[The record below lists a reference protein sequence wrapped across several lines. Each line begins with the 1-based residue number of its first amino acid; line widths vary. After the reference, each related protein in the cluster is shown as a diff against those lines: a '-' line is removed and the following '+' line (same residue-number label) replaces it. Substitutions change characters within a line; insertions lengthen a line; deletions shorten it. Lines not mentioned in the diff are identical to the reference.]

1 MRKLTEQEL
10 HNLAMN
16 IVGKELE
23 RHGFE
28 FLAVNSKPKKNPQ
41 FVCLKEKKTHFIVVR
56 AVPYPEDP
64 LAPDLKLLTK
74 VKDHAE
80 KFEAE
85 SYYAGVGL
93 YNADNK
99 EEAVL
104 LDQPYEINFKGMI
117 PIQEFL

>member
-1 MRKLTEQEL
+1 
-10 HNLAMN
+10 MN

-23 RHGFE
+23 RNGFE

-64 LAPDLKLLTK
+64 LAPDLKLLNK

-80 KFEAE
+80 KFEAT
-85 SYYAGVGL
+85 SFYAGVGL
-93 YNADNK
+93 YNADDK
-99 EEAVL
+99 AEAVL
-104 LDQPYEINFKGMI
+104 LNQPYEINFKGMI

>member
-1 MRKLTEQEL
+1 
-10 HNLAMN
+10 MN

-64 LAPDLKLLTK
+64 LAPDQTTRGQKKKILQSQICYRAYLC
-74 VKDHAE
+74 
-80 KFEAE
+80 
-85 SYYAGVGL
+85 G
-93 YNADNK
+93 
-99 EEAVL
+99 
-104 LDQPYEINFKGMI
+104 Q
-117 PIQEFL
+117 